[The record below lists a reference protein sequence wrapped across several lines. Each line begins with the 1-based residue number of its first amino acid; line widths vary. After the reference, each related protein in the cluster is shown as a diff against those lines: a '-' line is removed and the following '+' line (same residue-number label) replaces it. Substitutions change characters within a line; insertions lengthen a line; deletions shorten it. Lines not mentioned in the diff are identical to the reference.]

1 MDLLGCVMDGWWNHH
16 GVINHR
22 DSVDP
27 PGCVTDG
34 WWNHPGVIFVVEY
47 SINGLGI
54 RGCVCL
60 PGCGMVGRITLA

>member
-1 MDLLGCVMDGWWNHH
+1 MCEGWLESSW
-16 GVINHR
+16 G
-22 DSVDP
+22 D
-27 PGCVTDG
+27 
-34 WWNHPGVIFVVEY
+34 FVAEY

>member
-1 MDLLGCVMDGWWNHH
+1 M
-16 GVINHR
+16 INHSG
-22 DSVDP
+22 SVDP

>member
-1 MDLLGCVMDGWWNHH
+1 MDPPGCVRDGWWNHL
-16 GVINHR
+16 
-22 DSVDP
+22 
-27 PGCVTDG
+27 
-34 WWNHPGVIFVVEY
+34 GVIFVAEY